1 MLYLEL
7 EGYGEQPD
15 GDVGGGQVGDVEV
28 GGLAL
33 QAPGDRQVGG
43 EGIRNGEETGWWRHL
58 SPNGEDDIYHLEV
71 KTTYITKVLPATAR
85 REVRLGKGCSLL

>member
-7 EGYGEQPD
+7 EGNGEQPD

-58 SPNGEDDIYHLEV
+58 SPNGEDDIYHQGVASHSQKRSEAGEGL
-71 KTTYITKVLPATAR
+71 
-85 REVRLGKGCSLL
+85 